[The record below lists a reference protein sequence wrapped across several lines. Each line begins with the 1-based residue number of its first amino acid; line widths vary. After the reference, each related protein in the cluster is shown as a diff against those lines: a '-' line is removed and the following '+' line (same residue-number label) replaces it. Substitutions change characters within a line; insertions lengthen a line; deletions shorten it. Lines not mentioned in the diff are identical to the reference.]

1 MRGKQVIYVV
11 DDDPA
16 LLESAALLLGPRGYV
31 VKKFRSGVSFLSQV
45 TEAEAEPGC
54 VLLDVGLPELTGM
67 EVLKRLGALGQRF
80 AVVMLTGVGD
90 VALAVRAMKSG
101 AVDFIEKPCSYDAL
115 LAAVRESFDRLESV
129 AADEQAVEDARGRVA
144 HLSVREREVLRRLL
158 SGWPNKVIAYQM
170 GLSTR
175 TVEMHRANIMDKLK
189 ARGLPMAVRM
199 GLAAGL
205 EPVDV
210 EPMAR
215 QRPATAED
223 LRQGP

>member
-1 MRGKQVIYVV
+1 VNSERVIYIV

-16 LLESAALLLGPRGYV
+16 LLESAALLLGPSGYV

-45 TEAEAEPGC
+45 PEAEPGC
-54 VLLDVGLPELTGM
+54 VLLDVGMPELTGM
-67 EVLKRLGALGQRF
+67 DVLKRLGDLSQRF

-144 HLSVREREVLRRLL
+144 HLSAREREVLRRLL

-175 TVEMHRANIMDKLK
+175 TVEMHRANIMDKLQ

-210 EPMAR
+210 EPTAR
-215 QRPATAED
+215 ASPPTSENFAQRP
-223 LRQGP
+223 